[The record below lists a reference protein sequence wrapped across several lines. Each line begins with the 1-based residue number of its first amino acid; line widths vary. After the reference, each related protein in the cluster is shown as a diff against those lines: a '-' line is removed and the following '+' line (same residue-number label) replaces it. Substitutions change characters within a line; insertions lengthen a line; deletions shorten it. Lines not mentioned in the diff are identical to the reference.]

1 MPIPYKKL
9 KNLAE
14 VQKLQ
19 DSDITVIEDQDTTR
33 KGTLKQL
40 IQYVKEHN
48 DISSF
53 YAHQEAIGAA
63 NGIAPLDDKARLPSE
78 FLSYGKETGTV
89 YEGSAGKALEASLDS
104 HKADSGNPHKTTKA
118 QVGLGNV
125 TNESKATMFNSP
137 VFTGIPTA
145 PTADADDNSG
155 QLANT
160 EFVNRQIANGIAA
173 SDAMIFKG
181 TLGTGGTISALPST
195 YLTGW
200 TYRVVTDGT
209 YAGQPCETGDLIVAL
224 TDRKGSGNLD
234 SDWTVCQTNIDGA
247 VIQTRKINARS
258 GLTGGGTLAAD
269 RTLNVGAGN
278 GIHVDADSISV
289 KSNTTG
295 SPGAIGKTVTNADGV
310 GVVLGTD
317 SSSAFRGDQGKAAY
331 DHSLAAHARTD
342 ATKTERSEKNGNI
355 KINGTETPVYKLPD
369 TATFGDGAGFS
380 IDQTAGTYQQK
391 IEVVDNSTAG
401 DAVFRVSQS
410 EDSGTT
416 FHSLLEVRDDATG
429 YLGSG
434 KIYTTNNKPGKADVG
449 LGNVPNVTT
458 NNQTPTFTSAA
469 ALAGLTSGET
479 LSVSLGKTAKSIS
492 DYITH
497 QSDNNKHVTTTEKSN
512 WNDANAKKHVHGNQ
526 SILDTLTQP
535 LLDKWNT
542 VSDKVDKVT
551 GKGLSSNDFSAA
563 LLNKL
568 NSIADGAEVNVQA
581 DWNNTDSASDA
592 FIKNKPASFPPSSH
606 THTKAQIS
614 DMPTKLSQ
622 FTNDPGYLTSED
634 VDTSLIHNHAN
645 KSILDSISQALLDK
659 WNTVS
664 NKVDKVTG
672 KGLSSNDFSTALLNK
687 LNGIA
692 DGAEVNVQ
700 ADWNNTD
707 SASDAFI
714 KNKPASFPPSS
725 HTHTKAQISD
735 MPTKLSQFTNDPGY
749 LTSADIDTS
758 QNHVHA
764 NKGILDSITQ
774 ALLDKWNTVSNKVDK
789 VSGKGLST
797 NDFTAALLNKLNGIA
812 AGAEV
817 NVQADWSSTDSASD
831 AFIKNKPSS
840 FPPSSHTHTKAQIS
854 DMPTKLSQF
863 TNDPGYLT
871 SADIDTSQNHTHANK
886 GILDTLT
893 QAMLDKWNTVSNK
906 VDKVSGKGL
915 STNDFTAALLSK
927 LNGIAEGANKY
938 THPASHPASM
948 ITEDSTHRFLTDFCK
963 TITDWNSAAANGF
976 YMGNDAANAPS
987 TGWYFGRVTAHN
999 ANYLY
1004 QEVYQFTASADA
1016 RAVPKYI
1023 RVKSNGAWGSWSN
1036 VTVAAAV
1043 PSNAKFTDTVYTHP
1057 NSGASAGTYKSVTV
1071 NAQGHVIGGTN
1082 PTTLSG
1088 YGITDAAAKSHT
1100 HNYAGSASAG
1110 GAASSAEKLSAS
1122 RTISLTGD
1130 ITGSAS
1136 TNLSGNVSIAT
1147 SLAGGVLKEKISA
1160 TEPTGLSVN
1169 NYWLQEY

>member
-1 MPIPYKKL
+1 M
-9 KNLAE
+9 
-14 VQKLQ
+14 
-19 DSDITVIEDQDTTR
+19 
-33 KGTLKQL
+33 
-40 IQYVKEHN
+40 
-48 DISSF
+48 
-53 YAHQEAIGAA
+53 
-63 NGIAPLDDKARLPSE
+63 KARLPQG
-78 FLSYGKETGTV
+78 YG
-89 YEGSAGKALEASLDS
+89 
-104 HKADSGNPHKTTKA
+104 
-118 QVGLGNV
+118 
-125 TNESKATMFNSP
+125 
-137 VFTGIPTA
+137 
-145 PTADADDNSG
+145 
-155 QLANT
+155 
-160 EFVNRQIANGIAA
+160 
-173 SDAMIFKG
+173 
-181 TLGTGGTISALPST
+181 
-195 YLTGW
+195 
-200 TYRVVTDGT
+200 
-209 YAGQPCETGDLIVAL
+209 
-224 TDRKGSGNLD
+224 KGSGNLD

-247 VIQTRKINARS
+247 VIQTRKINAGS

-331 DHSLAAHARTD
+331 DHSLAAHARID

-355 KINGTETPVYKLPD
+355 KINGTEIPVYKLPD
-369 TATFGDGAGFS
+369 TATFGDGAGFT

-391 IEVVDNSTAG
+391 IELVDNSTAG

-449 LGNVPNVTT
+449 LGSVPNVTT

-469 ALAGLTSGET
+469 TLAGLTSGET
-479 LSVSLGKTAKSIS
+479 LSVSLGKTAKAIS

-592 FIKNKPASFPPSSH
+592 FIKNKPA
-606 THTKAQIS
+606 
-614 DMPTKLSQ
+614 
-622 FTNDPGYLTSED
+622 
-634 VDTSLIHNHAN
+634 
-645 KSILDSISQALLDK
+645 
-659 WNTVS
+659 
-664 NKVDKVTG
+664 
-672 KGLSSNDFSTALLNK
+672 
-687 LNGIA
+687 
-692 DGAEVNVQ
+692 
-700 ADWNNTD
+700 
-707 SASDAFI
+707 
-714 KNKPASFPPSS
+714 
-725 HTHTKAQISD
+725 
-735 MPTKLSQFTNDPGY
+735 
-749 LTSADIDTS
+749 
-758 QNHVHA
+758 
-764 NKGILDSITQ
+764 
-774 ALLDKWNTVSNKVDK
+774 
-789 VSGKGLST
+789 
-797 NDFTAALLNKLNGIA
+797 
-812 AGAEV
+812 
-817 NVQADWSSTDSASD
+817 
-831 AFIKNKPSS
+831 S

-1071 NAQGHVIGGTN
+1071 NAQGHVTGGTN
-1082 PTTLSG
+1082 PTTLAG
-1088 YGITDAAAKSHT
+1088 YGITDAAGKN
-1100 HNYAGSASAG
+1100 HNHDGTYLKK
-1110 GAASSAEKLSAS
+1110 GAVTWNDLK
-1122 RTISLTGD
+1122 
-1130 ITGSAS
+1130 
-1136 TNLSGNVSIAT
+1136 GN
-1147 SLAGGVLKEKISA
+1147 
-1160 TEPTGLSVN
+1160 
-1169 NYWLQEY
+1169 

>member
-48 DISSF
+48 DIRSF
-53 YAHQEAIGAA
+53 YAHQEDIGTA

-181 TLGTGGTISALPST
+181 TLGTGGSISALPST

-247 VIQTRKINARS
+247 VIQTRKINAGS

-295 SPGAIGKTVTNADGV
+295 SPGTIGKTVTNADGV

-449 LGNVPNVTT
+449 LGSVPNVTT

-469 ALAGLTSGET
+469 TLAGLTSGET
-479 LSVSLGKTAKSIS
+479 LSVSLGKTAKAIS

-497 QSDNNKHVTTTEKSN
+497 QSDNSKHVTTTEKSN

-526 SILDTLTQP
+526 SILDALTQP

-542 VSDKVDKVT
+542 VSD
-551 GKGLSSNDFSAA
+551 
-563 LLNKL
+563 
-568 NSIADGAEVNVQA
+568 
-581 DWNNTDSASDA
+581 
-592 FIKNKPASFPPSSH
+592 
-606 THTKAQIS
+606 
-614 DMPTKLSQ
+614 
-622 FTNDPGYLTSED
+622 
-634 VDTSLIHNHAN
+634 
-645 KSILDSISQALLDK
+645 
-659 WNTVS
+659 
-664 NKVDKVTG
+664 KVDKVTG

-764 NKGILDSITQ
+764 NKVILDSITQ

-817 NVQADWSSTDSASD
+817 NVQADWSSTDSASN

-1071 NAQGHVIGGTN
+1071 NAQGHVTGGTN

-1130 ITGSAS
+1130 VTGSAS

>member
-247 VIQTRKINARS
+247 VIQTRKINAGS

-469 ALAGLTSGET
+469 ALAGLTSGEA

-551 GKGLSSNDFSAA
+551 GKGLSSNDFS
-563 LLNKL
+563 
-568 NSIADGAEVNVQA
+568 
-581 DWNNTDSASDA
+581 
-592 FIKNKPASFPPSSH
+592 
-606 THTKAQIS
+606 
-614 DMPTKLSQ
+614 
-622 FTNDPGYLTSED
+622 
-634 VDTSLIHNHAN
+634 
-645 KSILDSISQALLDK
+645 
-659 WNTVS
+659 
-664 NKVDKVTG
+664 
-672 KGLSSNDFSTALLNK
+672 TALLNK

-714 KNKPASFPPSS
+714 KNKPA
-725 HTHTKAQISD
+725 
-735 MPTKLSQFTNDPGY
+735 
-749 LTSADIDTS
+749 
-758 QNHVHA
+758 
-764 NKGILDSITQ
+764 
-774 ALLDKWNTVSNKVDK
+774 
-789 VSGKGLST
+789 
-797 NDFTAALLNKLNGIA
+797 
-812 AGAEV
+812 
-817 NVQADWSSTDSASD
+817 
-831 AFIKNKPSS
+831 S

>member
-247 VIQTRKINARS
+247 VIQTRKINAGS

-355 KINGTETPVYKLPD
+355 KINGTETTVYKLPD

-449 LGNVPNVTT
+449 LGSVPNVTT

-479 LSVSLGKTAKSIS
+479 LSVSLGKTAKAIS

-497 QSDNNKHVTTTEKSN
+497 QSDNSKHVTTTEKSN
-512 WNDANAKKHVHGNQ
+512 WNDANAKKHVHSNQ
-526 SILDTLTQP
+526 SILDTLT
-535 LLDKWNT
+535 
-542 VSDKVDKVT
+542 
-551 GKGLSSNDFSAA
+551 
-563 LLNKL
+563 
-568 NSIADGAEVNVQA
+568 
-581 DWNNTDSASDA
+581 
-592 FIKNKPASFPPSSH
+592 
-606 THTKAQIS
+606 
-614 DMPTKLSQ
+614 
-622 FTNDPGYLTSED
+622 
-634 VDTSLIHNHAN
+634 
-645 KSILDSISQALLDK
+645 QALLDK

-664 NKVDKVTG
+664 DKVDKVTG

-749 LTSADIDTS
+749 LTSEDVDTS
-758 QNHVHA
+758 LIHNHA
-764 NKGILDSITQ
+764 NKSILDSISQ

-976 YMGNDAANAPS
+976 YMGNDTANAPS

-1023 RVKSNGAWGSWSN
+1023 RVKSNGTGGSWSN

-1071 NAQGHVIGGTN
+1071 NAQGHVTGGTN

-1130 ITGSAS
+1130 VTGSAS